1 MVVTLT
7 LQILLEKHLCKFT
20 RKKIRISR
28 KYEIFFFRHI
38 ALRQDHYECVVLF
51 LMRKARLDLKNKNGQ
66 FPVDCIVVKNPQ
78 CATIVKLTTTLHNLM
93 KDTKVERTERIVCND
108 LTHGKETN
116 PIQTINDLDEAQE
129 PLDYV
134 YVKHN
139 VTTTSVPVDRNIST
153 LQVRN

>member
-1 MVVTLT
+1 
-7 LQILLEKHLCKFT
+7 
-20 RKKIRISR
+20 
-28 KYEIFFFRHI
+28 
-38 ALRQDHYECVVLF
+38 
-51 LMRKARLDLKNKNGQ
+51 MRKARLDLKNKNGQ

-153 LQVRN
+153 LQVRNQL